1 MKLEKHNFDK
11 RDTINIIITDD
22 HPVFLEGITSLITSE
37 QINVA
42 ANCKN
47 GQEVLDFLKTQEV
60 DLVMSV
66 INMPVMDGIT
76 LVKNNKTI
84 SKH

>member
-37 QINVA
+37 
-42 ANCKN
+42 
-47 GQEVLDFLKTQEV
+47 
-60 DLVMSV
+60 
-66 INMPVMDGIT
+66 
-76 LVKNNKTI
+76 
-84 SKH
+84 